1 MMSTQSM
8 KTAQETTVRQGK
20 GSGAIASLIVVLLAA
35 GCANPS
41 ASTLSP
47 SPTTG
52 GSEKGNTI
60 AFGGAPAQ
68 DPSRVQTS
76 PRPSTSTALNP
87 LPVPNLI
94 PATTIPERLPE
105 VTTNRPDPF
114 ATLLM
119 SPTRITRVPSQPVP
133 SPSNQPLPT
142 VATAPATVPIAT
154 MPAPTIPVFQPPA
167 GGLSLPI
174 TPPISAAQAIE
185 VSGVVQTGNTISIII
200 KSPDER
206 TSRYVSVGDR
216 LANGRVLVKR
226 VEMGAEP
233 VVILEQ
239 DNAEVVKAIGS
250 SGSRVGTL

>member
-1 MMSTQSM
+1 MR
-8 KTAQETTVRQGK
+8 TAQETTVKQGK

-35 GCANPS
+35 GCGNPS
-41 ASTLSP
+41 TSTLSP
-47 SPTTG
+47 SPTADG
-52 GSEKGNTI
+52 GENGSV

-68 DPSRVQTS
+68 DPARAQTS
-76 PRPSTSTALNP
+76 PLPSTSTALNP

-105 VTTNRPDPF
+105 VTTSRPDPF

-119 SPTRITRVPSQPVP
+119 SPTRITRVPSQSAPIP
-133 SPSNQPLPT
+133 SQPLPA
-142 VATAPATVPIAT
+142 VAIAPATVPVAT
-154 MPAPTIPVFQPPA
+154 MPAPTLPVFQPPA
-167 GGLSLPI
+167 GGLNLPI

-250 SGSRVGTL
+250 SGSSIGTL